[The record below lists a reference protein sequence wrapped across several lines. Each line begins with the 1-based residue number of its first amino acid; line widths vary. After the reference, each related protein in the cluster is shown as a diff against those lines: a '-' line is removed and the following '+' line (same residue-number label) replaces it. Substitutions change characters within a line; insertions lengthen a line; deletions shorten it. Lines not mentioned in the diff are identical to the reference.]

1 MLKGGNFSSG
11 GITQSSTGAVRSYV
25 AGDPNAVGYIS
36 FAEVDNSVK
45 ALSIDGVAP
54 TYDTIA
60 NGTYPIQR
68 DLLFVTNGDP
78 SGNAKAFIDFTLS
91 PAGQAILKADKE
103 VSINDVS
110 ATRWQ
115 RPRQRSKRR
124 PTTSNHLLPSFFSKG
139 VISIKPNTAVRSLRR
154 SATQDIRERTIALLL
169 LLCGISSVCAIFL
182 IITFIFAEGLPF
194 LVQAGPSFLISSV
207 WRPTDSFSAGLWGIF
222 PIIVGSLIV
231 TLGAVAIGTPLG
243 VACAV
248 FLAEIAP
255 APVRRVLVPSVNALA
270 GVPSVVYGFFGLLVI
285 VPWIRGQFGG
295 FGTSVF
301 AAWLILFHHD
311 PAHDHQHLH

>member
-1 MLKGGNFSSG
+1 M
-11 GITQSSTGAVRSYV
+11 IC
-25 AGDPNAVGYIS
+25 
-36 FAEVDNSVK
+36 
-45 ALSIDGVAP
+45 
-54 TYDTIA
+54 
-60 NGTYPIQR
+60 
-68 DLLFVTNGDP
+68 
-78 SGNAKAFIDFTLS
+78 
-91 PAGQAILKADKE
+91 
-103 VSINDVS
+103 
-110 ATRWQ
+110 
-115 RPRQRSKRR
+115 
-124 PTTSNHLLPSFFSKG
+124 
-139 VISIKPNTAVRSLRR
+139 IKPSREVRSLRR
-154 SATQDIRERTIALLL
+154 SATRDIKERTIALLL

-194 LVQAGPSFLISSV
+194 LIQAGPSFLISSV

-301 AAWLILFHHD
+301 AAWLILFIMILPTIISISTD
-311 PAHDHQHLH
+311 SIRAVPREYKEGSLAMGATRWQTIRSVLVPAASSGIIASVILGMGRAIGETMAVLMVAGNSVTIPDSIFAPTSTLTAQIALEMGYATGAHREALFAMGIVLFAFIMILTGIANLASRRRITY

>member
-1 MLKGGNFSSG
+1 
-11 GITQSSTGAVRSYV
+11 
-25 AGDPNAVGYIS
+25 
-36 FAEVDNSVK
+36 
-45 ALSIDGVAP
+45 
-54 TYDTIA
+54 
-60 NGTYPIQR
+60 
-68 DLLFVTNGDP
+68 
-78 SGNAKAFIDFTLS
+78 
-91 PAGQAILKADKE
+91 
-103 VSINDVS
+103 
-110 ATRWQ
+110 
-115 RPRQRSKRR
+115 
-124 PTTSNHLLPSFFSKG
+124 
-139 VISIKPNTAVRSLRR
+139 VICIKPSREVRSLRR
-154 SATQDIRERTIALLL
+154 SATRDIRERTIALLL

-194 LVQAGPSFLISSV
+194 LIQAGPSFLISSV

-301 AAWLILFHHD
+301 AAWLILFIMILPTIISISTD
-311 PAHDHQHLH
+311 SIRAVPREYKEGSLAMGATRWQTIRSVLVPAASSGIIASVILGMGRAIGETMAVLMVAGNSVTIPDSIFAPTSTLTAQIALEMGYATGAHREALFAMGIVLFAFIMILTGIANLASRRRITY

>member
-1 MLKGGNFSSG
+1 M
-11 GITQSSTGAVRSYV
+11 
-25 AGDPNAVGYIS
+25 
-36 FAEVDNSVK
+36 
-45 ALSIDGVAP
+45 
-54 TYDTIA
+54 
-60 NGTYPIQR
+60 
-68 DLLFVTNGDP
+68 
-78 SGNAKAFIDFTLS
+78 
-91 PAGQAILKADKE
+91 
-103 VSINDVS
+103 
-110 ATRWQ
+110 
-115 RPRQRSKRR
+115 
-124 PTTSNHLLPSFFSKG
+124 
-139 VISIKPNTAVRSLRR
+139 
-154 SATQDIRERTIALLL
+154 
-169 LLCGISSVCAIFL
+169 CAIFL
-182 IITFIFAEGLPF
+182 IIAFIFAEGLPF

-231 TLGAVAIGTPLG
+231 TVGAVAIGTPLG

-301 AAWLILFHHD
+301 AAWLILFIMILPTIISISTD
-311 PAHDHQHLH
+311 SIRAVPREYKEGSLAMGATRWQTIRSVLVPAASSGIIASVILGMGRAIGETMAVLMVAGNSVTIPDSIFAPTSTLTAQIALEMGYATGAHREALFAMGIVLFVFIMILTGFANLASRRRITY

>member
-1 MLKGGNFSSG
+1 
-11 GITQSSTGAVRSYV
+11 
-25 AGDPNAVGYIS
+25 
-36 FAEVDNSVK
+36 
-45 ALSIDGVAP
+45 
-54 TYDTIA
+54 
-60 NGTYPIQR
+60 
-68 DLLFVTNGDP
+68 
-78 SGNAKAFIDFTLS
+78 
-91 PAGQAILKADKE
+91 
-103 VSINDVS
+103 
-110 ATRWQ
+110 
-115 RPRQRSKRR
+115 
-124 PTTSNHLLPSFFSKG
+124 
-139 VISIKPNTAVRSLRR
+139 VISIKPDTAVRSLRR
-154 SATQDIRERTIALLL
+154 SATRDIRERTIALLL

-301 AAWLILFHHD
+301 AAWLILFIMILPTIISISTD
-311 PAHDHQHLH
+311 SIRAVPREYKEGSLAMGATRWQTIRSVLVPAASSGIIASVILGMGRAIGETMAVLMVAGNSVTIPNSIFAPTSTLTAQIALEMGYATGAHREALFAMGIVLFAFIMILTGLANLASRRRITY

>member
-1 MLKGGNFSSG
+1 M
-11 GITQSSTGAVRSYV
+11 IC
-25 AGDPNAVGYIS
+25 
-36 FAEVDNSVK
+36 
-45 ALSIDGVAP
+45 
-54 TYDTIA
+54 
-60 NGTYPIQR
+60 
-68 DLLFVTNGDP
+68 
-78 SGNAKAFIDFTLS
+78 
-91 PAGQAILKADKE
+91 
-103 VSINDVS
+103 
-110 ATRWQ
+110 
-115 RPRQRSKRR
+115 
-124 PTTSNHLLPSFFSKG
+124 
-139 VISIKPNTAVRSLRR
+139 IKPSREVRSLRR
-154 SATQDIRERTIALLL
+154 SATRDIRERIIALLL

-194 LVQAGPSFLISSV
+194 LIQAGPSFLISSV
-207 WRPTDSFSAGLWGIF
+207 WRPTDSFSAGLLGIF

-295 FGTSVF
+295 FGTSVL
-301 AAWLILFHHD
+301 AAWLILFIMILPTIISISTD
-311 PAHDHQHLH
+311 SIRAVPREYKDGSLAMGATRWQTIRSVLVPAASSGIIASVILGMGRAIGETMAVLMVAGNSVTIPDSIFAPTSTLTAQIALEMGYATGAHREALFAMGIVLFAFIMILTGIANLASRRRITY